1 MSHPAWIDDVIAEAK
16 KLFTHT
22 DPAVPAAAQ
31 SIVGKLEAAKA
42 EIVADARALGSE
54 ALGDGKKLLTEAE
67 QDAAKVVGDAAGT
80 SKPSAP
86 AK

>member
-22 DPAVPAAAQ
+22 DPNVPAVAQ
-31 SIVGKLEAAKA
+31 SIVDKLEAAKTEA
-42 EIVADARALGSE
+42 ITDAKTLGSE
-54 ALGDGKKLLTEAE
+54 ALNDGKTLLVEAE
-67 QDAAKVVGDAAGT
+67 QDAAKIIGDATGA
-80 SKPSAP
+80 SATGIP

>member
-1 MSHPAWIDDVIAEAK
+1 MSHPAWIDEVIAEAK
-16 KLFTHT
+16 KLFTHS

-42 EIVADARALGSE
+42 EIVADAGKLGSE
-54 ALGDGKKLLTEAE
+54 ALADGKALLTEAE
-67 QDAAKVVGDAAGT
+67 QDAAKAVGNATGT
-80 SKPSAP
+80 QAAP